1 MTKYLI
7 AFPSEAMVHRRTGP
21 IAMFFSSLTRRS
33 AGAALGL
40 ALALAVPG
48 LAQAQGAPVRAEAAN
63 KELVLSFW
71 RDVFDA
77 QDWAKA
83 KDYLSED
90 YIQHN
95 PNVASGLKGFNE
107 FFSKLWPSPKPKGS
121 VVATPF
127 AVVIAEGDLVQ
138 LVMKRPRP
146 EPGDPAK
153 TYDSYWFDLFRVKDG
168 KIVEHWDSALKP
180 VK

>member
-1 MTKYLI
+1 MGFARI
-7 AFPSEAMVHRRTGP
+7 ERR
-21 IAMFFSSLTRRS
+21 LV
-33 AGAALGL
+33 AG
-40 ALALAVPG
+40 ALALSLAVATP
-48 LAQAQGAPVRAEAAN
+48 LAVRAQTAAPADAAQAAN

-95 PNVASGLKGFNE
+95 PNVASGLKGFND
-107 FFSKLWPSPKPKGS
+107 FFSKLWPSPKPKSS
-121 VVATPF
+121 VAATPF

-146 EPGDPAK
+146 EPNDPSK
-153 TYDSYWFDLFRVKDG
+153 TYDSYWFDLFRVKNG

-180 VK
+180 TK

>member
-1 MTKYLI
+1 ML
-7 AFPSEAMVHRRTGP
+7 
-21 IAMFFSSLTRRS
+21 FSSLTCRR
-33 AGAALGL
+33 AGVALGL
-40 ALALAVPG
+40 ALALAAPGFARAQSVP
-48 LAQAQGAPVRAEAAN
+48 AKTEAAN

-77 QDWAKA
+77 QDWAK
-83 KDYLSED
+83 DYLSDD

-95 PNVASGLKGFNE
+95 PNVAGGLKGFND
-107 FFSKLWPSPKPKGS
+107 FFSKLWSSPKPKDRI
-121 VVATPF
+121 VATPF
-127 AVVIAEGDLVQ
+127 AAVIAEGDLVQ

-180 VK
+180 AK